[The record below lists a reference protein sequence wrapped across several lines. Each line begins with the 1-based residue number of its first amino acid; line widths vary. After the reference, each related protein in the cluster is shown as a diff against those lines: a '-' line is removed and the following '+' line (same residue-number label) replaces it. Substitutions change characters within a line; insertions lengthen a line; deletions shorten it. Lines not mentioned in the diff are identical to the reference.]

1 MAIKARC
8 IVTNSVE
15 GRGAYAI
22 RADNDEKVYVPHGM
36 TDRTELE
43 EFDEVLAILVANP
56 KGTDQI
62 PWMAIK
68 VKRLGE
74 E

>member
-1 MAIKARC
+1 MALKATV

-22 RADNDEKVYVPHGM
+22 RADNDERVYIPHSM
-36 TDRTELE
+36 TDKTELE
-43 EFDEVLAILVANP
+43 EFDEVLAILVTNP
-56 KGTDQI
+56 KPTEGV

-74 E
+74 A